1 MEHKTAEELFSK
13 NVGEIISVSLISETE
28 LKEGIRMK
36 GKLKEIR
43 CNCFFIEN
51 EYGSIEMF
59 RYEDL
64 RGLKVISNN
73 N

>member
-1 MEHKTAEELFSK
+1 MTHKTAEELFNK
-13 NVGEIISVSLISETE
+13 NIGEIVSVSLISETE

-51 EYGSIEMF
+51 EYGFIEMF

>member
-1 MEHKTAEELFSK
+1 MTHKTAEELFNK
-13 NVGEIISVSLISETE
+13 NIGEIVSVSLIPETE
-28 LKEGIRMK
+28 RMK
-36 GKLKEIR
+36 GKLKEIK

-51 EYGSIEMF
+51 EYGFIEMF